1 VSKVRKA
8 LLAALTAGVGSLASA
23 YAANGKIDGA
33 AVSVAIGAAAVA
45 GLAVWRVPNAPQVR

>member
-8 LLAALTAGVGSLASA
+8 LLAALTAGVGSL
-23 YAANGKIDGA
+23 
-33 AVSVAIGAAAVA
+33 GAAAVA